1 MTLVPARVWS
11 QEQWERIE
19 RGYRAGDM
27 DEKWDVFVENRV
39 AFLHRSWTGN
49 GAFEASFS
57 PVDGGWRI
65 SAGVAETSPERVR
78 KVSAEL
84 NRVLL
89 ELVLSAVVLG
99 EPAVGLRRA
108 GEPLLPT
115 GTPGA
120 SRRRDRAQPSGS
132 AV

>member
-19 RGYRAGDM
+19 RGYRARDM

-57 PVDGGWRI
+57 PADGGWRI